1 MANIG
6 VRSPYFIYKEQA
18 GAVSAKVEVTIDSVL
33 RYTIIKN
40 TGTSVRLDISELVRD
55 YVNPTYAGTL
65 TDELAGEMPVTV
77 DVKFYDADNATGTQV
92 GTTQSES
99 HVAYDAYGYF
109 SEGYTG
115 GNYGFTFGDR
125 VLLSET
131 TIWMPENESGSF
143 YQTVA
148 GNLTII
154 SFNATAEQLGS
165 ITIKRQPCDKYDP
178 VEVIFI
184 NKFGVPQEI
193 YFFAKRTDSLNTSGE
208 SYQSGAI
215 NANGSY
221 SITSHQIV
229 DFDRNGKRSYN
240 LSTGYVSE
248 AFNSYMQ
255 ELLLSEQVWLKIDS
269 SVIPVQVKS
278 PNVTYK
284 TSLNDKLVAYTVD
297 FEEANDLITTVR

>member
-109 SEGYTG
+109 SEEYNFEF
-115 GNYGFTFGDR
+115 GNR

>member
-18 GAVSAKVEVTIDSVL
+18 GGVSAKVEVTIDSVL

-65 TDELAGEMPVTV
+65 TDQLAGEAAV
-77 DVKFYDADNATGTQV
+77 DVDVEFYDADNATGTQV

-109 SEGYTG
+109 SEGY
-115 GNYGFTFGDR
+115 NFDFGDQ

-143 YQTVA
+143 YQTVG
-148 GNLTII
+148 GNLTIV

-165 ITIKRQPCDKYDP
+165 IVIKRQPCDKYEP
-178 VEVIFI
+178 VEVVFI
-184 NKFGVPQEI
+184 NKFGVPQDI
-193 YFFAKRTDSLNTSGE
+193 YFFAKRVDSLNTSGE
-208 SYQSGAI
+208 NYQSGAI

-221 SITSHQIV
+221 STNSHQIV
-229 DFDRNGKRSYN
+229 DFDRNGKKSYN

-278 PNVTYK
+278 PSVTYK

>member
-6 VRSPYFIYKEQA
+6 VRSPYFVNYTNATGTALSSKIEI
-18 GAVSAKVEVTIDSVL
+18 TINSVL
-33 RYTIIKN
+33 RYTVIKN
-40 TGTSVRLDISELVRD
+40 TGQTVRLDISELVRD

-65 TDELAGEMPVTV
+65 TDQLAGEVAV
-77 DVKFYDADNATGTQV
+77 DVDVEFYDADNATGTQV

-109 SEGYTG
+109 SEGY
-115 GNYGFTFGDR
+115 NFDFGDQ

-143 YQTVA
+143 YQTVG
-148 GNLTII
+148 GNLTIV

-165 ITIKRQPCDKYDP
+165 IVIKRQPCDKYEP
-178 VEVIFI
+178 VEVVFI
-184 NKFGVPQEI
+184 NKFGVPQDI
-193 YFFAKRTDSLNTSGE
+193 YFFAKRVDSLNTSGE
-208 SYQSGAI
+208 NYQSGAI

-221 SITSHQIV
+221 STNSHQIV
-229 DFDRNGKRSYN
+229 DFDRNGKKSYN

-278 PNVTYK
+278 PSVTYK

>member
-33 RYTIIKN
+33 RYTIVKN

-65 TDELAGEMPVTV
+65 TDQLAGEVAVTV
-77 DVKFYDADNATGTQV
+77 DVEFYDADNATGTQV

-99 HVAYDAYGYF
+99 HVAFDAYGYF
-109 SEGYTG
+109 SEEYNFEF
-115 GNYGFTFGDR
+115 GNQ

-131 TIWMPENESGSF
+131 TIWMPENQAGSF
-143 YQTVA
+143 YQTVS
-148 GNLTII
+148 GDLTIV
-154 SFNATAEQLGS
+154 SFNASAEQLGS

-193 YFFAKRTDSLNTSGE
+193 YFFAKKLESLNTSGE

-229 DFDRNGKRSYN
+229 DFDKNGKRSYN

-255 ELLLSEQVWLKIDS
+255 ELLLSEQVWIKINS
-269 SVIPVQVKS
+269 SVIPVRVKS
-278 PNVTYK
+278 PDVTFK

>member
-65 TDELAGEMPVTV
+65 TDQLAGEAAVTV

-109 SEGYTG
+109 SEGY
-115 GNYGFTFGDR
+115 NFDFGDQ

-131 TIWMPENESGSF
+131 TIWMPVNQAGSF
-143 YQTVA
+143 YQTVS
-148 GNLTII
+148 GNLTIV

-193 YFFAKRTDSLNTSGE
+193 YFFAKRVDSLNTSGE
-208 SYQSGAI
+208 NYQSGAI

-221 SITSHQIV
+221 STNSHQIV
-229 DFDRNGKRSYN
+229 DFDRNGKKSYN

-255 ELLLSEQVWLKIDS
+255 ELLLSEQVWIKIDS

-278 PNVTYK
+278 PSVTYK